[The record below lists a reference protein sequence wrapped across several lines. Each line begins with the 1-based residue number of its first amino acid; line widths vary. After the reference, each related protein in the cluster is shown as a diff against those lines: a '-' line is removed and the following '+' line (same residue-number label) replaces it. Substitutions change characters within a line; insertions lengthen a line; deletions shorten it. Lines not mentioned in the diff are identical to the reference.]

1 MTKLRFWF
9 LVFIVWLVFL
19 FNVERL
25 MKPVD
30 ISKYTYVAIAVVAL
44 VVMLYPGSR
53 RIPFWVL
60 VGVPSVFLVAMQIL
74 MREPVFGASLPV
86 TITEICSVVLTGLF
100 ARELNRHFSEFE
112 EAVSRI
118 VLNYAGTPPPPFAEE
133 QGVMYQELKR
143 ARLYK
148 RPLSV
153 LVIKPHPNSLQ
164 QQLPQILQTYR
175 DGLVNHIAI
184 AGITRLLD
192 RELFETDVIAHYRD
206 SLVVM
211 LPELDAAH
219 VDKVISKIQQVVK
232 QQMALDL
239 DIGVAAY
246 PNDANT
252 FENLLNTARQRAD
265 AMPAEAE
272 ETSSPAP
279 VVQPT

>member
-1 MTKLRFWF
+1 
-9 LVFIVWLVFL
+9 L

-30 ISKYTYVAIAVVAL
+30 ISKYTYIAIALVAL
-44 VVMLYPGSR
+44 VVMLYPRSR

-60 VGVPSVFLVAMQIL
+60 VGVPSGFLVVAQVL

-100 ARELNRHFSEFE
+100 ARELNRYFAEFE
-112 EAVSRI
+112 EVVSKI
-118 VLNYAGTPPPPFAEE
+118 VLNYAGTPPPLFAEE

-153 LVIKPHPNSLQ
+153 LVMKPHPNSLQ

-211 LPELDAAH
+211 LPELDATHAE
-219 VDKVISKIQQVVK
+219 KVVSRIQQVVK
-232 QQMALDL
+232 EKMSLDL
-239 DIGVAAY
+239 DIGVAGY
-246 PNDANT
+246 PADANT
-252 FENLLNTARQRAD
+252 FESLLNTARQRAE
-265 AMPAEAE
+265 ATPAATEEA
-272 ETSSPAP
+272 SSPAP
-279 VVQPT
+279 AVQPT